1 MSQQAA
7 EEVIRQG
14 RKALLAGWVV
24 EEVAAALPER
34 HMQVGAIA
42 GEALD
47 RLGIKA
53 HAAAVLLR
61 QGGGHHLEEGVAV
74 GGGEGIGEGPVQL
87 ELAIGILVIGLIGP
101 PAQLLHGAD
110 QFADQR
116 IAPHQA
122 QLVVAGLR
130 LAIEA
135 VGHTAL
141 LGIEQEELRLHT
153 AAELEAE
160 GLGPLQLL
168 LEHPPRRLLERLTLH
183 HQIGGHPGHFPL
195 PGQHHQAGRIGQ
207 GQHIGI
213 GRGEM
218 QPGREARKA
227 RPAFRQGRHG
237 RSRHQL
243 GPLHAEQVGEGEEH
257 MAQATV
263 GNDVGQVVH
272 REVLEILG
280 LWRVGGRAAPW
291 AGAGGERNP
300 GGCMGG
306 GDLGLNGAAAR
317 SAWAESQLRNRKE
330 GAESVEK
337 TMLPEDLSLQRLR
350 SSSTTARS
358 WACSAG
364 AWRGLPARW
373 PRSDSSTWKVAP
385 GIRAASW
392 AQSAGGK

>member
-1 MSQQAA
+1 MGEQAA
-7 EEVIRQG
+7 EEVIGQG
-14 RKALLAGWVV
+14 RKTLLAGRLV

-34 HMQVGAIA
+34 DMQVGAIT

-61 QGGGHHLEEGVAV
+61 QGGGHHLEEGVAI
-74 GGGEGIGEGPVQL
+74 GGGEGIGVGPVQL

-116 IAPHQA
+116 VAPHQA

-130 LAIEA
+130 LTIEA

-153 AAELEAE
+153 AAELKAE
-160 GLGPLQLL
+160 GFGPLQLL
-168 LEHPPRRLLERLTLH
+168 LEHPPRRLLQRRALH
-183 HQIGGHPGHFPL
+183 HQIGGHPGHIPL
-195 PGQHHQAGRIGQ
+195 PGQHHQASRIGQ

-280 LWRVGGRAAPW
+280 LWRVGERAAPW
-291 AGAGGERNP
+291 AGAGASAIQADAW
-300 GGCMGG
+300 MGG
-306 GDLGLNGAAAR
+306 GDLGLNGAAAG
-317 SAWAESQLRNRKE
+317 SAWANSQLRNRKE
-330 GAESVEK
+330 GAGPVGK

-364 AWRGLPARW
+364 A
-373 PRSDSSTWKVAP
+373 
-385 GIRAASW
+385 
-392 AQSAGGK
+392 